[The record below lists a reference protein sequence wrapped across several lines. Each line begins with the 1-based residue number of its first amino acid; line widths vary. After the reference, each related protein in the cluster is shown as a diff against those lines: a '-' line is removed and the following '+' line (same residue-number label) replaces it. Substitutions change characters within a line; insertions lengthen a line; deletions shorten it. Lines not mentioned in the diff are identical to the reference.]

1 MQLEAAKVLITGAN
15 GGIGQQ
21 FIQAL
26 LAAGVSKIY
35 AAARKLEALEPIV
48 SLDPTRIVPIGL
60 DVTMPKGV
68 EQTAVQCSDVTLLIN
83 NAGVSKDVGLI
94 AADSTE
100 GARLEMETNYFGMLN
115 MCRAFAPILKSN
127 GGGTILNMLSLVSKV
142 NLPFM
147 GSYCASKAACLSL
160 TQGIR
165 AELADQG
172 TLVVGV
178 MPGTVD
184 TPFAVHYPPPKVP
197 PEEVVRVALRAVED
211 GVEDVYPGEQ
221 ATYMVDMLLRDPKAV
236 ERQVAGLLPELYPFA

>member
-1 MQLEAAKVLITGAN
+1 MQLEGATVLITGAN

-26 LAAGVSKIY
+26 LAAGVAKIY
-35 AAARKLEALEPIV
+35 AAARRLEALDIV
-48 SLDPTRIVPIGL
+48 VALDRERVVPIAL
-60 DVTMPKGV
+60 DVTQPEAV
-68 EQTAVQCSDVTLLIN
+68 AATAAQCLDVTLLIN
-83 NAGVSKDVGLI
+83 NAGVSRDVGLI
-94 AADSTE
+94 AADSLTA
-100 GARLEMETNYFGMLN
+100 ARLEMETNYFGMLS
-115 MCRAFAPILKSN
+115 MCRAFAPVLGAN

-165 AELADQG
+165 AELRAQG

-184 TPFAVHYPPPKVP
+184 TPFAVHYPPPKVA
-197 PEEVVRVALRAVED
+197 PEEVVKQAIAAVESET
-211 GVEDVYPGEQ
+211 EDVYPGEQ
-221 ATYMVDMLLRDPKAV
+221 AAYMVGQLQVDPKAV
-236 ERQVAGLLPELYPFA
+236 EQQVASLLPALYPFV